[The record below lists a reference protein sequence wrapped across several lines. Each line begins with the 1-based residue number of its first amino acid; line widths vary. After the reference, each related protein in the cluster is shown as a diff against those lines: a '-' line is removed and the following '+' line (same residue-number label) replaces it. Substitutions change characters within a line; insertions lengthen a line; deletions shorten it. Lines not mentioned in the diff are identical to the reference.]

1 MKQLK
6 DLRNCVLPAQ
16 LFALL
21 TLPLIAVILWTIMVA
36 GMFSIVTNATFREI
50 SSSNIMWTI
59 NFFVYFMFVVATGD
73 MMWIKK

>member
-6 DLRNCVLPAQ
+6 DLRNLVLPVQ

-21 TLPLIAVILWTIMVA
+21 TLPLIAVILWTIMVS
-36 GMFSIVTNATFREI
+36 GMFSIVTDATFKEI

-59 NFFVYFMFVVATGD
+59 NFFVYFMFVAATGD

>member
-1 MKQLK
+1 MRKLS
-6 DLRNCVLPAQ
+6 DLRRFVLPVQ

-36 GMFSIVTNATFREI
+36 GMFSIVTNATFKEI